1 MCERLIFLLLAYTRC
16 VYCQNLRFVFCLGA
30 SFGRTFEHTKT
41 ADQKIPLIVKVMI
54 LRMRDEMCYIFWHKS
69 AFLLLPDKE
78 SKAKV
83 CAAFELTSMY
93 RTTVVHSENIWLKCQ
108 TWNLSGVWLPSPDCK
123 QWRGQIPSRITAKRK
138 ISHWNPLKNPSSTP
152 NEAAKKHHKHSIN
165 SRSRK
170 VWKAP
175 ETMCIFYSSPHHNT
189 HTRAEKIYS
198 WTLSEESAAEIK
210 PNGLI
215 WKGG

>member
-1 MCERLIFLLLAYTRC
+1 MKCVTFSGTNRLF
-16 VYCQNLRFVFCLGA
+16 F
-30 SFGRTFEHTKT
+30 
-41 ADQKIPLIVKVMI
+41 
-54 LRMRDEMCYIFWHKS
+54 
-69 AFLLLPDKE
+69 LPDKE

-152 NEAAKKHHKHSIN
+152 NEAAKKHHTHSIN

-170 VWKAP
+170 VWKRRAYF
-175 ETMCIFYSSPHHNT
+175 THHLIIT
-189 HTRAEKIYS
+189 HTRGQRKYTVEPFLRNLRQK
-198 WTLSEESAAEIK
+198 LS
-210 PNGLI
+210 PTG
-215 WKGG
+215 